1 MHSPDDGLFE
11 RIEGALK
18 RDGVVTF
25 RTRISSLEDDPEAL
39 LKAFTAGFQARGMD
53 AVATCLGEPVK
64 EGEVTFVRLHVK
76 RVQKTERADEGRVAS
91 REI

>member
-1 MHSPDDGLFE
+1 MHSPDDSLFN

-25 RTRISSLEDDPEAL
+25 RTRISSPEDDPGEV
-39 LKAFTAGFQARGMD
+39 LKVFTAGFQARGMD
-53 AVATCLGEPVK
+53 AVATCLGEPIK
-64 EGEVTFVRLHVK
+64 EGEVTFVRLHVE
-76 RVQKTERADEGRVAS
+76 RVQEVKKVDEGRVAS

>member
-25 RTRISSLEDDPEAL
+25 RTRISSLEDDPGEV

-53 AVATCLGEPVK
+53 AVATCLGEPIK
-64 EGEVTFVRLHVK
+64 EGEVTFVRLHVE
-76 RVQKTERADEGRVAS
+76 RTQKTERVDEGRVVS
-91 REI
+91 RVV